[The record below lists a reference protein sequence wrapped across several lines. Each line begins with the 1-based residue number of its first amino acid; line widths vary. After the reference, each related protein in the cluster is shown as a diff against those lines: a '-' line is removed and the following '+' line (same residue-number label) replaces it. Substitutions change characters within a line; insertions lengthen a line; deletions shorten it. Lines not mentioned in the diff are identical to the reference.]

1 MQKNRVVLIAILA
14 CLVGIY
20 FFVRSRG
27 PQERQYPIFDLD
39 SLAIAQIEVFDQAN
53 TLKLE
58 KQKGKWMLVEPV
70 KWEADTLRIQSLFQD
85 VLSAEYP
92 KTPMGKGKEAIERFK
107 LKDNEALHIK
117 ISNAR
122 GSKSNH
128 IMFSNMGNPFDY
140 FRYAGKDEIYQIKAK
155 VMTIYTTE
163 LPMWRSPD
171 VVSITEDQISRME
184 ISNINNSYTLS
195 LKEYDWYYKDQQEDF
210 MIPRTNRA
218 IAKILNII
226 STFQTYV
233 FVDDTTPEQVAKFA
247 TPECTVQ
254 IFLKNGTKQ
263 VLKFVKRGEQEYL
276 MMVDNDPSVL
286 FAVTPDSVH
295 RFMRTADIFKMKVF

>member
-1 MQKNRVVLIAILA
+1 MNRNRTILIAILV

-20 FFVRSRG
+20 IFVRNRG

-39 SLAIAQIEVFDQAN
+39 SLSIARIEVYDQAN
-53 TLKLE
+53 ALKLE

-70 KWEADTLRIQSLFQD
+70 KWEADSMKIKMLFQE
-85 VLSAEYP
+85 VLNAKYP
-92 KTPMGKGKEAIERFK
+92 RTPMGKGKEAIERFK
-107 LKDNEALHIK
+107 LKDSEALHIK

-122 GSKSNH
+122 GNKSNH

-155 VMTIYTTE
+155 VMNIYTTQ

-171 VVSITEDQISRME
+171 VISITEDQLSRLE
-184 ISNINNSYTLS
+184 VTNIHNSYTLS
-195 LKEYDWYYKDQQEDF
+195 LKQYDWFYKDKLEDF

-218 IAKILNII
+218 MAKIINIL

-233 FVDDTTPEQVAKFA
+233 FVDDTTPEQIAKFA
-247 TPECTVQ
+247 TPECTVR
-254 IFLKNGTKQ
+254 IFLKNGRKQ
-263 VLKFVKRGEQEYL
+263 ELKFVKRAEQEYL

-295 RFMRTADIFKMKVF
+295 RFMRNAEIFKLRDF